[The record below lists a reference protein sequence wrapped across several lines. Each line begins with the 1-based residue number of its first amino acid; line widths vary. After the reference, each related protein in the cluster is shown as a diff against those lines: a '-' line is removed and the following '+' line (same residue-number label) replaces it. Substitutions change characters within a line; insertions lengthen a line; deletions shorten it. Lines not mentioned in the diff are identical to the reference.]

1 MIGLEERS
9 EVVRENHN
17 DGRNGKMANGR
28 GRQLRGVLC
37 TLAIGSGF
45 FFASQAGAQVTVLT
59 EPGTFAGRVEIIM
72 NQVGNLTSVN
82 AFTVPAGVRLRI
94 TDVVV
99 SNSNGAENCCARIG
113 DAGFTTARTAFFAV
127 PAEGYFQHSFLSGI
141 NYPPGGTVS
150 VRNGSSTGPI
160 DFYLR
165 GILIK

>member
-1 MIGLEERS
+1 
-9 EVVRENHN
+9 
-17 DGRNGKMANGR
+17 MANER
-28 GRQLRGVLC
+28 GRRLRGVLYA
-37 TLAIGSGF
+37 LAIGLSF
-45 FFASQAGAQVTVLT
+45 LFASEAGAQVTVLT

-72 NQVGNLTSVN
+72 NGVPNLTNVN

-99 SNSNGAENCCARIG
+99 SNSNAGENCCARLG
-113 DAGFTTARTAFFAV
+113 DAGFTTPRTAFFAV
-127 PAEGYFQHSFLSGI
+127 PAESYFQHSFLSGI